1 MDRVVQN
8 STLQYQ
14 EVHKVHIGEEVKRYK
29 MAPGGTEVPE
39 SCQKIVKWT
48 EGYESVPY
56 STKKY
61 TSFTKVKR

>member
-29 MAPGGTEVPE
+29 MAPGGTEVP
-39 SCQKIVKWT
+39 V
-48 EGYESVPY
+48 VR
-56 STKKY
+56 KY
-61 TSFTKVKR
+61 RRAAKR